1 MEKPQKKYWKCTVC
15 NDIHYGLAAPEHCP
29 TCQQDHKFVEVTAE
43 EAAKIM
49 GLNK

>member
-15 NDIHYGLAAPEHCP
+15 NDIHYGVAAPEHCP
-29 TCQQDHKFVEVTAE
+29 TCQQDHKFVEVTAK

-49 GLNK
+49 NLNK